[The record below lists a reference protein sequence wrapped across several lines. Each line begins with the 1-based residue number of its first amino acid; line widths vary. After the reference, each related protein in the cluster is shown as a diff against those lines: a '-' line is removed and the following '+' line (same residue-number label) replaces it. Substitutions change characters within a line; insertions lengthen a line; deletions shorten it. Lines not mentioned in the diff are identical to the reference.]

1 MLVVEFKGLLTK
13 DRSWSNDHKSIRTL
27 GRVVGDTTEA
37 KGGVSFKELV
47 VNNFSNKRTQ
57 KCSANLPTRNLKG
70 FIWEWSCKN
79 DWDFGE
85 MMRKI
90 ENIKGRANFQ

>member
-1 MLVVEFKGLLTK
+1 
-13 DRSWSNDHKSIRTL
+13 
-27 GRVVGDTTEA
+27 VGDTTEA

-70 FIWEWSCKN
+70 FI
-79 DWDFGE
+79 
-85 MMRKI
+85 
-90 ENIKGRANFQ
+90 